1 MKLFEYQA
9 KEVFAEQG
17 ITVPRGIVADSP
29 EAARQAA
36 RDVGVPCMVKAQ
48 LLRGGRGKLGL
59 VRRAATADE
68 AARLAADIMASPY
81 GVRKVL
87 VEACSHIAQEVYLSI
102 SMEPVSAKAMV
113 MLCPSGG
120 VEIEELARTAP
131 EKILKGYIALEEGV
145 SGRMLDELLG
155 TAGFSAPVE
164 VQMRTL
170 IERLYRTFRQYD
182 AELAEI
188 NPVFVTPEETV
199 VAGDGKLI
207 IDDNSMFRQ
216 PGFEKTREH
225 YASDMEFEAA
235 KQGIPYIQF
244 DGDISLMCA
253 GAGLTTA
260 VYDLINYEG
269 GKVANYLEFGGP
281 HYTKAETAM
290 RICLENRSS
299 VILIVTFGT
308 IARADVI
315 AEGVIKA
322 CEKLRPDRPLVTCI
336 RGTNEEEAHAALK
349 AAGLECLTDTEEA
362 VRRAVAYAKEAKS
375 R

>member
-9 KEVFAEQG
+9 KGVFAEQG

-87 VEACSHIAQEVYLSI
+87 VEACAHIAQEVYLSI

>member
-59 VRRAATADE
+59 VKRAATADE

-87 VEACSHIAQEVYLSI
+87 VEACAHIAQEVYLSI